1 MAKPVKR
8 PYRPW
13 MPVTVQADNN
23 QPISNLSI
31 RKADAIA
38 IKAVA
43 GGHANEEQQ
52 RRAWAAL
59 LHITGAN
66 DLPWMPEEHGGAR
79 DTDFAAGKAHVGK
92 QFQKIA
98 SVPIEVLTGEAMEKA
113 AARAAA
119 GHTRPMR
126 EE

>member
-13 MPVTVQADNN
+13 KPVTVQADNN

-31 RKADAIA
+31 RKADAVA

-43 GGHANEEQQ
+43 GGYANEDQQ

-59 LHITGAN
+59 LHMTGAN

-79 DTDFAAGKAHVGK
+79 DTDFAAGKAHIGK
-92 QFQKIA
+92 QFMKIA
-98 SVPIEVLTGEAMEKA
+98 AVPLEVLTGEAMEKA
-113 AARAAA
+113 TARAAA
-119 GHTRPMR
+119 GHIRPDR